1 MALELKFLTHEEFN
15 LHLELFESMFLPVV
29 YKGAT
34 LDNLIKVML
43 NDKKSRSGTL
53 RFVLLEGLQNPVFV
67 EDLDRE
73 ILEKAFI
80 RIAK

>member
-1 MALELKFLTHEEFN
+1 
-15 LHLELFESMFLPVV
+15 MFLPVV

-43 NDKKSRSGTL
+43 NDKKSRSGTS

-73 ILEKAFI
+73 ILEKAFV

>member
-1 MALELKFLTHEEFN
+1 
-15 LHLELFESMFLPVV
+15 
-29 YKGAT
+29 
-34 LDNLIKVML
+34 ML

-73 ILEKAFI
+73 ILEKAFV